1 MPSEF
6 SQTRVHWVYT
16 GKCMTRLDD
25 IREGLYRRKTG
36 EQPPEAA
43 GSGLASRPK
52 DERAN
57 RIWPAAEPM
66 REITAEDGFYRRPPR
81 RIFFRVVAIVAAA
94 AFFAIAGFIGYSV
107 FFAPSGVG
115 LEILSADGVS
125 AGDPTT
131 FTIRIANRGSVKL
144 AEGVLT
150 LTFPEGTLAPE
161 GATTNSFGPV
171 HEKMDIPDIPAGGNF
186 QRDIRMRFI
195 GMRDETK
202 TITGIYVY
210 RPEGIESKLTRQA
223 ERSVKIIR
231 APVAVTVEA
240 PERVSSGQNLTVTV
254 SVDSE
259 LAAALPDMTLGIDF
273 PSGFH
278 MASGDP
284 PPGTDPQIWP
294 LGDLAPGET
303 RKIIIR
309 GTLAGEPESMQA
321 FHVRLGRFRRETQQ
335 WFLIAEAS
343 SGPAIASPFL
353 FVRTALGGRRDGTV
367 EPRSRL
373 EGSVFFKNN
382 LADKIE
388 NVAVSL
394 AFPEELVDLGTIQ
407 ATNGFY
413 DVTRKILTWNPAS
426 EPRLVELGPGEE
438 GTLDFFLTTKSSLP
452 VRKFSD
458 KNFLLPIATTID
470 TASPPPAYRGISLA
484 YQDRIEFKFASSIA
498 LTARASY
505 YDSPVANNGPMP
517 PRTRK
522 TTTYSISLGLSS
534 GANNFNDV
542 DVIAVLP
549 GNVEWRDVVASDL
562 GAINF
567 NPANQEI
574 VWHIPNLPA
583 ATGILR
589 PPVSAVFQIALTPS
603 DGQVNTSPV
612 ILKNISAS
620 GRDGFTDSVANAA
633 AADLTTELRSD
644 PRSAYNEW
652 RVAP

>member
-1 MPSEF
+1 
-6 SQTRVHWVYT
+6 
-16 GKCMTRLDD
+16 MTRLDD
-25 IREGLYRRKTG
+25 IREGLYRRRTG

-43 GSGLASRPK
+43 GPGPAPRPK

-57 RIWPAAEPM
+57 RTWPADESKRWSA
-66 REITAEDGFYRRPPR
+66 TLSSFYRRPPR
-81 RIFFRVVAIVAAA
+81 RTLFRAVAVAAA
-94 AFFAIAGFIGYSV
+94 GAFLVLAGFIGYTI
-107 FFAPSGVG
+107 FFAPSGVN

-125 AGDPTT
+125 AGDPAA
-131 FTIRIANRGSVKL
+131 FTVRIANRGGAKL
-144 AEGVLT
+144 SEGAVT

-161 GATTNSFGPV
+161 GANNSFGPV
-171 HEKMDIPDIPAGGNF
+171 HEKIDVPDIPAGGNF
-186 QRDIRMRFI
+186 QRDIKMRLI

-202 TITGIYVY
+202 TVTGIYVY

-231 APVAVTVEA
+231 APVAATIEA

-259 LAAALPDMTLGIDF
+259 LAAALPDMTLGIEF

-284 PPGTDPQIWP
+284 PPGADPQIWP

-303 RKIIIR
+303 RKIAIR

-321 FHVRLGRFRRETQQ
+321 FHVRLGRFRRETRQ

-343 SGPAIASPFL
+343 GGPAIASPFL
-353 FVRTALGGRRDGTV
+353 FVRTALGGLRDGTV

-388 NVAVSL
+388 NIAVSL
-394 AFPEELVDLGTIQ
+394 AFPEELVDLGSVQ
-407 ATNGFY
+407 AENGFY
-413 DVTRKILTWNPAS
+413 DAARKILAWNPAS
-426 EPRLVELGPGEE
+426 EPRLAELGPGEE
-438 GTLDFFLTTKSSLP
+438 GTLDFSLTTKSSLP

-458 KNFLLPIATTID
+458 KNFVLSIITTID
-470 TASPPPAYRGISLA
+470 TASPPPAYRGVSLA

-517 PRTRK
+517 PRARK

-549 GNVEWRDVVASDL
+549 GGVEWRGVVASDL

-583 ATGILR
+583 AAGILR
-589 PPVSAVFQIALTPS
+589 PPVSAVFRIALTPA

-620 GRDGFTDSVANAA
+620 GRDVFTDSAANAA

-652 RVAP
+652 RVMP